1 MAYVLGIDIGNTSTV
16 AAVARHR
23 DGHWGHPEPVALHSG
38 PGSLPSTLLLSTDGT
53 FALGEGDESERT
65 ARGVLSRVGD
75 DVPLLL
81 AGERYRP
88 ETLVALLAAHVVD
101 QVHGARGA
109 PAEMVV
115 LSHPA
120 SWGRYRCDL
129 LHNALWDYGLGAVT
143 LLPRTVTVAEGHAAR
158 GFAGG
163 IAAVYALGGGTF
175 ETALV
180 RRNTRDRYETVG
192 VPAALT
198 RLGGADFDDALAA
211 HVRAVLARELAAAGP
226 GARGAL
232 RQLPVECER
241 AKRELTVG
249 SQTDVA
255 MSLPTG
261 PVRVPVTRLAFEELI
276 RPTVQATVELLAQA
290 VRAADLA
297 PAQLDG
303 VLLAGGASR
312 VPLVAELLATA
323 GFPVETAPDPQNTAA
338 AGAAAAGTRILSPRP
353 LPAGPTPPA
362 GPPATVGA
370 PGTVATASVASMART
385 AGPPVDPADDLAP
398 RDEPPPRPPIRYPPL
413 DLPKRSRRKLAR
425 SREHEG

>member
-23 DGHWGHPEPVALHSG
+23 DGHWGHPEPVALHPG
-38 PGSLPSTLLLSTDGT
+38 PGPLPSTLLLSTDGT
-53 FALGEGDESERT
+53 FTLGEGDEPERT

-109 PAEMVV
+109 PAEMIV

-120 SWGRYRCDL
+120 SWGRYRRDL
-129 LHNALWDYGLGAVT
+129 LHHALWDYGLGAVT
-143 LLPRTVTVAEGHAAR
+143 LLPRTVTVAEGHAVR
-158 GFAGG
+158 GFAGAV
-163 IAAVYALGGGTF
+163 AAVYALGGGTF

-180 RRNTRDRYETVG
+180 RRNDRDRYETVG
-192 VPAALT
+192 VPATLS
-198 RLGGADFDDALAA
+198 RLGGTDFDEALAA
-211 HVRAVLARELAAAGP
+211 HVRSVLARDLAAAGP
-226 GARGAL
+226 GARAAL

-255 MSLPTG
+255 LALPAGT
-261 PVRVPVTRLAFEELI
+261 VRAPVTRLEFEELI
-276 RPTVQATVELLAQA
+276 RPAVRATVELLAQA
-290 VRAADLA
+290 VRAADLT

-323 GFPVETAPDPQNTAA
+323 GFPVETAPDPQHTAA

-353 LPAGPTPPA
+353 LPAGPPPPA
-362 GPPATVGA
+362 GPPATVG
-370 PGTVATASVASMART
+370 T
-385 AGPPVDPADDLAP
+385 
-398 RDEPPPRPPIRYPPL
+398 PPPSQPPPSVRRRAPPACSRPTT
-413 DLPKRSRRKLAR
+413 
-425 SREHEG
+425 